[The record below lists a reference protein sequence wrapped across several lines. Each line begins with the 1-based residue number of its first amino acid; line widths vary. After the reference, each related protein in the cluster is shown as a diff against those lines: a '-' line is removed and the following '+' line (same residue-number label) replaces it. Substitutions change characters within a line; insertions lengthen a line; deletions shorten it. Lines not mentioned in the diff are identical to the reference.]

1 MISASILSLGSNL
14 SIGGRAGG
22 ISPGD
27 SITAGGPVRRK
38 CPIRYPDQF
47 PTAGAIRR
55 DEREA
60 AGVADHIWACEE
72 IAALL
77 D

>member
-1 MISASILSLGSNL
+1 MSRTHSAPED
-14 SIGGRAGG
+14 R
-22 ISPGD
+22 PGD
-27 SITAGGPVRRK
+27 SITAGDQSDANA
-38 CPIRYPDQF
+38 PIRYPDQF
-47 PTAGAIRR
+47 ATAGAIRR

-60 AGVADHIWACEE
+60 AGVADHIWTCEE